1 MKMHKKQFAVIGL
14 GRFGTSVARTL
25 HDHGYEVLA
34 IDCDPERVQR
44 LSNEFTHII
53 TADTTDERTLAEI
66 GIRNFDTA
74 VVAIGENVQA
84 NILTTLQLKELGV
97 HYIVAKAQNLLHG
110 KMLEKIGADR
120 VIYPER
126 DMGRRVAHNLMSAN
140 VLEHIELS
148 PHLGLVEVTTP
159 KSLLHKTL
167 AESDLRAKF
176 GINVVAIKRG
186 ENLIV
191 SPPAQE
197 EITTNDVLIVVG
209 SNTGIQQLE
218 KLD

>member
-1 MKMHKKQFAVIGL
+1 MKNNNKQYAVIGL

-25 HDHGYEVLA
+25 YDYGHEVLA
-34 IDCDPERVQR
+34 IDNDAERVQR

-53 TADTTDERTLAEI
+53 QADTTDENTLKEI
-66 GIRNFDTA
+66 GIRNFDAA

-97 HYIVAKAQNLLHG
+97 KYIIVKAQNLLHG
-110 KMLEKIGADR
+110 KMLEKIGADK

-126 DMGRRVAHNLMSAN
+126 DMGKRVAHNLMFTN

-148 PHLGLVEVTTP
+148 PKLGLVEVTAP
-159 KSLLHKTL
+159 QSLLQKSL
-167 AESDLRAKF
+167 AESNLRAKF
-176 GINVVAIKRG
+176 GINVVAIKRD

-191 SPPAQE
+191 SPLAE
-197 EITTNDVLIVVG
+197 EKIIANDILIVVG
-209 SNTGIQQLE
+209 GNAGIQQLE